1 MRAGEHRTE
10 CRHDCPD
17 GRGMRP
23 FSHIGK
29 VILPLVFGLLLLGL
43 WEAVIRINDVQ
54 PFIVPAPS
62 AIAASLWTDGPDLL
76 RALAVT
82 VEVTLIALVLSAV
95 TGVAIAVLLAQW
107 PLAERTFFPY
117 AVFIQVTPIVTI
129 APFILIWV
137 ENIFVVLL
145 ILAWMAAVFP
155 IISNTL
161 LGLKSTN
168 VNLQELFRLYGASR
182 WQALRHLL
190 MPSALPYFLGGLRIS
205 GGLAL
210 IGTVVAEMVAGTSGA
225 QSGLASRLMEAS
237 YRLQLPRA
245 MACFVLLS
253 LTGLVLYWA
262 LKALSHRLLRPWHES
277 ARGES

>member
-1 MRAGEHRTE
+1 MKPIST
-10 CRHDCPD
+10 
-17 GRGMRP
+17 
-23 FSHIGK
+23 FGK
-29 VILPLVFGLLLLGL
+29 AVLPLVFGLLLLGL
-43 WEAVIRINDVQ
+43 WEAIVRINHVP

-76 RALAVT
+76 RSLAVT
-82 VEVTLIALVLSAV
+82 VEVTLIALVLATI
-95 TGVAIAVLLAQW
+95 TGVAIAIVLAQW

-161 LGLKSTN
+161 LGLKSASI
-168 VNLQELFRLYGASR
+168 NLRELFRLYGASR
-182 WQALRHLL
+182 RQTLRHLL

-253 LTGLVLYWA
+253 VTGLILYWA
-262 LKALSHRLLRPWHES
+262 LKMLSHRLLRPWHES
-277 ARGES
+277 TRGAEG